1 MERLAPI
8 LHAGFRLIKSSCQRN
23 SLCLTYPQL
32 KYIQQRNA
40 GHSHWA
46 NIRHIKGAKDK
57 VKSDISSQL
66 ANQIRIAL
74 RDSTSANVKTNY
86 KLAKAIEFG
95 EKNNIPSKSIKSMID
110 KAISV
115 KDSLSQ
121 TIYEA
126 KGPSGSFLIFD
137 ISTANS
143 KRTKNEMNRVL
154 ARRIGGSLMSA
165 GGTNVYFEKKGV
177 ITAISKEGKNISLED
192 VEDIAISV
200 EAEEVKLE
208 EGSDD
213 SGNSYQIIC
222 DENSLYT
229 VVKALQ
235 ETELDVL
242 DFSVIPIP
250 VMLVELTNDEKEAI
264 SSAIEGIKELQDVSV
279 DNIYDNIKW

>member
-121 TIYEA
+121 TIYEL
-126 KGPSGSFLIFD
+126 KDLVGVFL
-137 ISTANS
+137 
-143 KRTKNEMNRVL
+143 
-154 ARRIGGSLMSA
+154 SL
-165 GGTNVYFEKKGV
+165 
-177 ITAISKEGKNISLED
+177 ISLLQ
-192 VEDIAISV
+192 IAN
-200 EAEEVKLE
+200 ERKM
-208 EGSDD
+208 
-213 SGNSYQIIC
+213 
-222 DENSLYT
+222 
-229 VVKALQ
+229 K
-235 ETELDVL
+235 
-242 DFSVIPIP
+242 
-250 VMLVELTNDEKEAI
+250 
-264 SSAIEGIKELQDVSV
+264 
-279 DNIYDNIKW
+279 